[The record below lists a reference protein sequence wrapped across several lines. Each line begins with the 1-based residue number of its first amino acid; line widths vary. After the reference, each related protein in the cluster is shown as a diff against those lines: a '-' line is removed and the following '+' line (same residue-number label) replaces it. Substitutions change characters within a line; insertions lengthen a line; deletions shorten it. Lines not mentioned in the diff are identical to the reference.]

1 MNFPAEELAL
11 INLTVK
17 MFTEPRLLG
26 DQEMLCQA
34 MTSEQDKKQSLLSE
48 LGCSKKE
55 LGSNST
61 FSRLLEALGIEVE
74 WKSGKNGPIP
84 AFAKTD
90 QFMQD
95 LLLSNDARVVD
106 LVEAKLACRS
116 SIDETRAG
124 RLYEMSC
131 RGGSLFPR
139 DDEVHLGTMP
149 VYLNYCGAHTTR
161 WSGGDAVNWQ
171 NLPKQKHHVAQSVE
185 RRESLGELASQR
197 CAAVGGSSPSVVS
210 IRQAIHAPPGY
221 VIGKVDASQ
230 QEARI
235 LDTIAGQWDS
245 VEKWRAGVD
254 QYCGLASGIFGILV
268 NKKEHPG
275 ERQCGKRIKLSA
287 GFGAG
292 HVKMLHTLKGDM
304 KQYGIDYEVTPEIA
318 EKGIQTYRATH
329 PKVVQ
334 LWKNCD
340 FLLHCLAG
348 GTAHDAP
355 FGLPIEIKN
364 HQIICPNGA
373 PMTYWLEWMEF
384 KKKHGLVKQS
394 WGRKTREG
402 WRPIWGGGLTENI
415 VQALGRVAVGQ
426 AVLRVEKRLGLKPV
440 NLEHD
445 AAIWLIP
452 EAGVADYMDILVEE
466 MRRVPAWLPDCPFD
480 AEGHYARSYG

>member
-1 MNFPAEELAL
+1 MTFPAEELRL
-11 INLTVK
+11 IDLTVR

-26 DQEMLCQA
+26 DQELLCQA
-34 MTSEQDKKQSLLSE
+34 TTSEQDRKQSLLSE

-61 FSRLLEALGIEVE
+61 FSRLLEALDIEVE

-90 QFMQD
+90 QFMRD
-95 LLLSNDARVVD
+95 LLQSNDERVVD
-106 LVEAKLACRS
+106 LVEAKLVCRS
-116 SIDETRAG
+116 SIDETRVG
-124 RLYEMSC
+124 RLYEMSK
-131 RGGSLFPR
+131 RGP
-139 DDEVHLGTMP
+139 TMP

-171 NLPKQKHHVAQSVE
+171 NLPKKRLREPASGSV
-185 RRESLGELASQR
+185 
-197 CAAVGGSSPSVVS
+197 SV
-210 IRQAIHAPPGY
+210 RQAIHAPPGY
-221 VIGKVDASQ
+221 VIGKVDAAQ

-235 LDTIAGQWDS
+235 LDTIAGQWDI
-245 VEKWRAGVD
+245 VDKWRRGDD
-254 QYCGLASGIFGILV
+254 QYCELASDIFGVCITKS
-268 NKKEHPG
+268 NAG

-304 KQYGIDYEVTPEIA
+304 KQYGIDYEVTPEVA
-318 EKGIQTYRATH
+318 EKGIQTYRAKH

-340 FLLHCLAG
+340 GLLSLLEG
-348 GTAHDAP
+348 GVNRDAP
-355 FGLPIEIKN
+355 FDLPIEIKD

-373 PMTYWLEWMEF
+373 PMTYHLHYDGGERQWYRHTRYGE
-384 KKKHGLVKQS
+384 
-394 WGRKTREG
+394 RK
-402 WRPIWGGGLTENI
+402 IWGGGLTENI
-415 VQALGRVAVGQ
+415 VQMLGRVAVGQ
-426 AVLRVEKRLGLKPV
+426 AVLRVERRLELKPV

-452 EAGVADYMDILVEE
+452 ETGVDAYMEVLIEE
-466 MRRVPAWLPDCPFD
+466 MRRVPAWLPDCPFG
-480 AEGHYARSYG
+480 AEGHYARNYG